1 MKTLHPFNHRT
12 AFWFSVVT
20 SVILTVIMLLGNL
33 YNKEQGVTQN
43 FHLLLTFGLNIFLF
57 YVLFIFNFQMMKKPW
72 SLTKRYI
79 ITITGT
85 ILITIA
91 YTLLSKYFRVWVYSN
106 DVVIKK
112 TVNINI
118 IKDGVVAA
126 IVLLTTFLLFQIT
139 RRQQIVFENQQLAS
153 ENMRIRYD
161 ALETQLD
168 PHFLFNSLNTLNGL
182 IGIDDDKAHEY
193 VQQLASTYRYIIQN
207 KKLVRLREEL
217 AFTDSYIY
225 LMQIRYGKNLNIESN
240 VPDIDQD
247 KFIVPISL
255 QLLIENAIKH
265 NVISDKYPL
274 KITIEVNDHQSIK
287 VTNHIHL
294 KAEEPLGG
302 GLGLVNLTE
311 RYQLLFHKEVI
322 INQDQSTFRV
332 EIPLIE
338 PEKAEELVLNLQ

>member
-12 AFWFSVVT
+12 AFWLSIVT

-33 YNKEQGVTQN
+33 YNKEQGITQN
-43 FHLLLTFGLNIFLF
+43 FHLLLTFGLNILLF
-57 YVLFIFNFQMMKKPW
+57 YVLFIFSFQMMKKPL

-85 ILITIA
+85 ILITVA

-118 IKDGVVAA
+118 IKDGIVAA

-207 KKLVRLREEL
+207 KKLVRLHEEL

-225 LMQIRYGKNLNIESN
+225 LMQIRYGKNLHISSN
-240 VPDIDQD
+240 VPDADLEQY
-247 KFIVPISL
+247 IVPISL

-274 KITIEVNDHQSIK
+274 AITME
-287 VTNHIHL
+287 VTNNHTIKIFNHVHL
-294 KAEEPLGG
+294 KAEEPLGE

-311 RYQLLFHKEVI
+311 RYQLLFQKEVI
-322 INQDQSTFRV
+322 INKDDKSFSV
-332 EIPLIE
+332 EIPLIT
-338 PEKAEELVLNLQ
+338 PDKAEELVSNL